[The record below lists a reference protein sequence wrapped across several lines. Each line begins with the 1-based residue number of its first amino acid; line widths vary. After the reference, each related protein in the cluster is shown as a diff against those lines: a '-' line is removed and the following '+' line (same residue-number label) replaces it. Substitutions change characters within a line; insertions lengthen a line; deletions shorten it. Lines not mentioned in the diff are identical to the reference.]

1 LILNQGEEKKLW
13 EGNAAVFGEEKKKK
27 KLAIEM
33 ANIEQIGER
42 GSNI

>member
-27 KLAIEM
+27 EVG
-33 ANIEQIGER
+33 N
-42 GSNI
+42 